1 MDSSLDQYLDD
12 LDDRQPYLKGCLFFL
27 QENNQRILKIRRT
40 KGVLNMEHENSR
52 RFLAAF
58 VDIEQALERIVKP
71 GRYKPYYQLVEDAA
85 TMDSYVRD
93 IATELK
99 EYGDLRNAIVHE
111 RIDDEPIA
119 EPHLKTV
126 LRLEKIRS
134 LLLSPPTVEEF
145 IRNVIIGYADTPLQ
159 EVLKQ
164 MYKHNLSK
172 IPIYQ
177 NGNQFLGLL
186 TAEAIIFWLADH
198 ISDETKNLGREPV
211 KNVLDYLDK
220 PDNYYFVA
228 KTFTMFEIL
237 QLFDSYGYEGKRLQA
252 VLISSNGQDNGRL
265 QGIITAFDL
274 PRIYHVIES

>member
-1 MDSSLDQYLDD
+1 M
-12 LDDRQPYLKGCLFFL
+12 
-27 QENNQRILKIRRT
+27 
-40 KGVLNMEHENSR
+40 
-52 RFLAAF
+52 
-58 VDIEQALERIVKP
+58 
-71 GRYKPYYQLVEDAA
+71 
-85 TMDSYVRD
+85 
-93 IATELK
+93 
-99 EYGDLRNAIVHE
+99 
-111 RIDDEPIA
+111 
-119 EPHLKTV
+119 
-126 LRLEKIRS
+126 
-134 LLLSPPTVEEF
+134 
-145 IRNVIIGYADTPLQ
+145 IIGYADTPLQ